1 MTEKTFKT
9 ENKWGKQGEQIIM
22 QHCRKN
28 HNAKVRD
35 LSADKNYQ
43 AIDIDAIIAAPN
55 AEFTAE
61 IKTDSY
67 RPQNFCFEY
76 ISNDVKNTKGW
87 FIITQADYIAYY
99 FVNYDVVFWLPTAEL
114 REYVLPRLHQYK
126 QAERPTY
133 SKDGRLLYHS
143 HNILVP
149 IREIE
154 KALGGIFAETV
165 CAKDYPAQY
174 AELKKFKKFLV

>member
-1 MTEKTFKT
+1 MEQTFKT

-28 HNAKVRD
+28 HNAKVYD

-55 AEFTAE
+55 AEFSAE

-67 RPQNFCFEY
+67 RPQNLCLEY
-76 ISNDVKNTKGW
+76 ISNDKKGTKGW

-99 FVNYDVVFWLPTAEL
+99 FVNYDVCFWMPTAEL
-114 REYVLPRLHQYK
+114 REYIIPRMDSYK
-126 QAERPTY
+126 HTIRPTI
-133 SKDGRLLYHS
+133 SDSGNFLYNS

-154 KALGGIFAETV
+154 KALGGIYAETV